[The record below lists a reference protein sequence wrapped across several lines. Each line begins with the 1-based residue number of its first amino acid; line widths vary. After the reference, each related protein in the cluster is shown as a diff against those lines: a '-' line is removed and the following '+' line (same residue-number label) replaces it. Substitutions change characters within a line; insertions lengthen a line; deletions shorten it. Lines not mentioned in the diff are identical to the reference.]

1 MFPRFWHRP
10 GPMPEA
16 FVAGT
21 SQGVRWAFADHSIPA
36 HSLSPIQGPP
46 CTLNYICR
54 PSPEP
59 ALSRSTVANSIMA
72 SAPGPKKG
80 IIEVN
85 DLRNFMRIVSKNWYF
100 VAVALLLSAVL
111 SYLYSYK
118 IANVYAARTQI
129 LLKDKESYDYQT
141 QVYKTIGFVS
151 AYGDIVNQKRV
162 LTSYDIIDRTLQKLD
177 FDVSYY
183 IIGRFKTTQV
193 YGGMPFTVQMQVLN
207 TKLYERPFDLHI
219 NDPEHFSL
227 SYDAGQGVI
236 TKTFPF
242 SKDIADRDF
251 TLRVDPNV
259 ELSPA
264 TISKFS
270 ASDYRFVRHDRP
282 KQVAAYASS
291 LKVED
296 LPYTTI
302 LQVTVEDEI
311 PERAKMF
318 LDTLSQEYISTT
330 LQGDFDINENTLGY
344 IDKQLDEVSGILG
357 QYEDDLQ
364 QFLRSKNI
372 LDLDKQNT
380 QYFDQL
386 TTLDA
391 DKRKYELMVESVDA
405 LNDYVLH
412 IGDAKLLPPSFYV
425 LNDDAFLQ
433 KTLSELYDMQMQV
446 NRNMFSAVDANPAV
460 EETRQTIQLTRANLL
475 IYLKNTRKAIT
486 QKMTDIDRQ
495 IGEYTGLIRAVP
507 QNQRDVEN
515 FQRKVEV
522 NEKLYEFLLEKR
534 ASTVIARAG
543 IIPQT
548 KVIEAARITGI
559 ARPDKT
565 KILYTFLIGGG
576 IFSLLLVFIRVLFYD
591 RIENAD
597 QLRAATHAPVFG
609 EVIASDKAE
618 DNYVVV
624 DSDPKSAITES
635 FRTIRTNLEYL
646 PEQANG
652 RAVMVTS
659 YRPNEGKTFCSVNL
673 SAILAKAGKKVL
685 LLELDLHKP
694 KVATGLSMSSKVGI
708 SAILAGRAEIA
719 SCVMPTSIP
728 NFDVILAGA
737 TPPNASEL
745 ILSDNLNR
753 IFEFGRQHYDY
764 VLIDTP
770 PVGLI
775 TDALLMMRHA
785 DATLF
790 VINTRL
796 ANKDHIRNA
805 MDIQQSGAAKNFG
818 FILNGVRMKKS
829 KYYYNTNYGYG
840 YRYAYGYGSGYG
852 YGGKS
857 SKKGK
862 DKPTTNQES

>member
-1 MFPRFWHRP
+1 MASTP
-10 GPMPEA
+10 GPRKA
-16 FVAGT
+16 
-21 SQGVRWAFADHSIPA
+21 
-36 HSLSPIQGPP
+36 
-46 CTLNYICR
+46 
-54 PSPEP
+54 
-59 ALSRSTVANSIMA
+59 
-72 SAPGPKKG
+72 

-85 DLRNFMRIVSKNWYF
+85 DLRSFMRIVSKNWYI

-111 SYLYSYK
+111 SWLYAYK
-118 IANVYAARTQI
+118 IPNVYAARTQI
-129 LLKDKESYDYQT
+129 LLKDKESYDYQS

-151 AYGDIVNQKRV
+151 AYGDLVNQKRV
-162 LTSYDIIDRTLQKLD
+162 LTSYDLIDRTLQKLD

-193 YGGMPFTVQMQVLN
+193 YGGMPFTVQMQPLN
-207 TKLYERPFDLHI
+207 PALYGKPFDLHI
-219 NDPEHFSL
+219 IDPGHFQL
-227 SYDAGQGVI
+227 SYDPGKGIV

-242 SKDIADRDF
+242 GTDVADRDF
-251 TLRVDPNV
+251 TLRVDLNV
-259 ELSPA
+259 ELNA
-264 TISKFS
+264 NNLGKFS
-270 ASDYRFVRHDRP
+270 ASDYRFIRHDRP

-291 LKVED
+291 LNVED
-296 LPYTTI
+296 LPYTSI

-311 PERAKMF
+311 PARAKMF
-318 LDTLSQEYISTT
+318 LDTLSQQYITTT
-330 LQGDFDINENTLGY
+330 LQGDFDINENTLRY
-344 IDKQLDEVSGILG
+344 IDKQLAEVSDILG
-357 QYEDDLQ
+357 QYEEDLQ

-372 LDLDKQNT
+372 LDLDKQNS
-380 QYFDQL
+380 QYFNQL

-405 LNDYVLH
+405 LSEYVLH

-425 LNDDAFLQ
+425 LNDDAFLK
-433 KTLSELYDMQMQV
+433 KTLGDLYDMQMQV
-446 NRNMFSAVDANPAV
+446 NRNMFSAVDSNPAV

-486 QKMTDIDRQ
+486 QKMADIDKQ
-495 IGEYTGLIRAVP
+495 VAEYTGLIRAVP

-543 IIPQT
+543 IVPQT
-548 KVIEAARITGI
+548 KVIETARVTGI

-565 KILYTFLIGGG
+565 RILYTFLIGGG
-576 IFSLLLVFIRVLFYD
+576 ILSMLLVFIRVLFYD
-591 RIENAD
+591 RIENAE
-597 QLRAATHAPVFG
+597 QLRAATQAPVFG

-618 DNYVVV
+618 DHYVVV
-624 DSDPKSAITES
+624 ESDPRSAITES
-635 FRTIRTNLEYL
+635 FRTVRTNLEYL
-646 PEQANG
+646 PEQAGG
-652 RAVMVTS
+652 RAVMLTS

-694 KVATGLSMSSKVGI
+694 KVATGLGMSSKVGI
-708 SAILAGRAEIA
+708 SAILAGKAGIAE
-719 SCVMPTSIP
+719 CVMPTSMP
-728 NFDVILAGA
+728 DFDVILAGA

-745 ILSDNLNR
+745 VLSDRLADMFNY
-753 IFEFGRQHYDY
+753 GRQHYDY
-764 VLIDTP
+764 VIIDTP

-775 TDALLMMRHA
+775 TDALLMMRHV

-796 ANKDHIRNA
+796 ANRDHITNA
-805 MDIQQSGAAKNFG
+805 MEVLRAGATKNFG
-818 FILNGVRMKKS
+818 FLLNGVRMKKS

-840 YRYAYGYGSGYG
+840 YRYAYGYGYG
-852 YGGKS
+852 YGARR
-857 SKKGK
+857 KGR
-862 DKPTTNQES
+862 KPKGEGTGTAS